1 MDYFYIM
8 VLSSE
13 YLLLS
18 FLNIISRDDVD
29 EPKLTS
35 PIPAPPLFDLLT
47 ASETFKSF
55 VINSVA

>member
-1 MDYFYIM
+1 M
-8 VLSSE
+8 VLLSSE

-18 FLNIISRDDVD
+18 FLNIISRDDAD

-35 PIPAPPLFDLLT
+35 PIPSPLFALLP